1 MLLAS
6 AMLVGF
12 LEEFHFSKAQAT
24 LMEEWEF
31 PAFMGSVYLVHE

>member
-12 LEEFHFSKAQAT
+12 LEEFQFSKAHAT
-24 LMEEWEF
+24 LDKEF
-31 PAFMGSVYLVHE
+31 ESFSIHGFCLSGA